1 MDTSYDYLIIGGGMT
16 AAAAAQGI
24 REIDPKGSI
33 GIISAEDQRPYDR
46 PPLTKKL
53 WLGKSEDIIWRDLPK
68 ENLDLILGFRVS
80 ALDPQRKQVRN
91 EAGHPYNY
99 KKLLLA
105 TGGSPRRLPFA
116 PEETLYYRTLG
127 DYHIV
132 REWVGKGDRTG
143 IIGGGFIGSE
153 IAAALASNGEKIV
166 MVFPEKGIGSRIYPD
181 DLSQFVTQY
190 FVQKGVEVHPGMEIQ
205 AIDRQDNRFVMKGKD
220 ESAIKVDH
228 IIAGIGLLPN
238 IELAKAAGIMIGGP
252 EQGGGILADEYLRT
266 NQPDIYA
273 AGDVASFNNYVL
285 QQQMR
290 VEHEDNA
297 NMMGKQAGRNM
308 AGANEPYHHLS
319 YFYSDLFELGYEAV
333 GELDPRLETFM
344 DWQEPFKKGVVYYL
358 AHGRVRGVLL
368 WNVWDTV
375 LAARA
380 LIAEPGPFKAAD
392 LKNRLA
398 KG

>member
-1 MDTSYDYLIIGGGMT
+1 MNTRFDYLIIGGGMT

-24 REIDPKGSI
+24 REIDAKGSI

-68 ENLDLILGFRVS
+68 ENLDLILGFRVN
-80 ALDPQRKQVRN
+80 ALDPQRKQVQN
-91 EAGHPYNY
+91 EAGHSYRY

-116 PEETLYYRTLG
+116 PEETLYFRTLE

-132 REWVGKGDRTG
+132 REWVGKGDRIG

-153 IAAALASNGEKIV
+153 IAAALASNGEQIV

-238 IELAKAAGIMIGGP
+238 IELAKAAGIMIGSP
-252 EQGGGILADEYLRT
+252 EIGGGILADEYLRT
-266 NQPDIYA
+266 NQSDIYA
-273 AGDVASFNNYVL
+273 AGDAASFNNYVL
-285 QQQMR
+285 QQKMR

-308 AGANEPYHHLS
+308 AGAGELYHHLS

-344 DWQEPFKKGVVYYL
+344 DWKEPFKKGVIYYL
-358 AHGRVRGVLL
+358 DHGRVRGVLL

-375 LAARA
+375 PAARA

-398 KG
+398 

>member
-1 MDTSYDYLIIGGGMT
+1 MNTRFDYLIIGGGMT

-24 REIDPKGSI
+24 REIDAKGSI

-80 ALDPQRKQVRN
+80 TLDPQRKQVQN
-91 EAGHPYNY
+91 EEGHSYRY

-116 PEETLYYRTLG
+116 PEETLYFRTLG

-132 REWVGKGDRTG
+132 REWVGKGDRIG

-153 IAAALASNGEKIV
+153 IAAALASNGEQIV

-238 IELAKAAGIMIGGP
+238 IELAKAAGIMIGSP
-252 EQGGGILADEYLRT
+252 EIGGGILADEYLRT
-266 NQPDIYA
+266 NQSDIYA
-273 AGDVASFNNYVL
+273 AGDAASFNNYVL
-285 QQQMR
+285 QQKMR

-308 AGANEPYHHLS
+308 AGAGELYHHLS

-344 DWQEPFKKGVVYYL
+344 DWKEPFKKGVIYYL
-358 AHGRVRGVLL
+358 DHGRVRGVLL

-375 LAARA
+375 PAARA

-398 KG
+398 

>member
-1 MDTSYDYLIIGGGMT
+1 MDTKYDYLIIGGGMT
-16 AAAAAQGI
+16 AASAAQGI

-68 ENLDLILGFRVS
+68 ENLDLILGIRVS
-80 ALDPQRKQVRN
+80 ALDPQRKQVQN
-91 EAGHPYNY
+91 EAGHSYRY

-105 TGGSPRRLPFA
+105 TGGNPRRLPFA
-116 PEETLYYRTLG
+116 SEETLYYRTLE

-132 REWVGKGDRTG
+132 REWVGKGHRTG

-153 IAAALASNGEKIV
+153 IAAALASNGEQIV

-181 DLSQFVTQY
+181 DLSQFITQY
-190 FVQKGVEVHPGMEIQ
+190 YVRKGVGVHPGMEIR
-205 AIDRQDNRFVMKGKD
+205 AIDRQGNKFAMQGKD
-220 ESAIKVDH
+220 GSAIKVDH

-252 EQGGGILADEYLRT
+252 EQGGGILVDEHLRT

-285 QQQMR
+285 KQQMR

-297 NMMGKQAGRNM
+297 NMTGKQAGRNM

-344 DWQEPFKKGVVYYL
+344 DWTEPFKKGVVYYL
-358 AHGRVRGVLL
+358 AHGKVRGVLL

-375 LAARA
+375 PAARA

-398 KG
+398 